1 MWLWFHYG
9 TALDATTI
17 TFITRRRRRRRR
29 RAAAAAAADVGA
41 HARLRALVH
50 GK

>member
-1 MWLWFHYG
+1 MWLWFHCG

-17 TFITRRRRRRRR
+17 TFITRRRRR